1 MANEIE
7 AEVREYVKNEIEHGH
22 VPTFKEVYSK
32 YGNKEDVYEN
42 MDLRTAWLS
51 ALAEHASDEVE
62 IAKKILQEGA

>member
-1 MANEIE
+1 
-7 AEVREYVKNEIEHGH
+7 
-22 VPTFKEVYSK
+22 VYSK
-32 YGNKEDVYEN
+32 YGNKEDVEDVYEN